1 MVHAQCGVCTVSR
14 AESVAVME
22 VISVMELRVDEQ
34 EKKIG
39 SSWIRIKVL
48 VISVLVSC
56 SQM

>member
-1 MVHAQCGVCTVSR
+1 MSR

-56 SQM
+56 SQMKQQR